1 MLNKGLGFLMATIV
15 GTAALTG
22 CAMMGDGIPPEKLG
36 EYGLI
41 ESRIGTRGSNMDTLP
56 ASRQGFENTAYISWV
71 NGKSV
76 FPARPTMNVLPG
88 EYEFQVGIGCD
99 NTATCR
105 PGTPYKLNVKAGSRY
120 VLTPSAVLVSDRF
133 VSREEAKETQY

>member
-1 MLNKGLGFLMATIV
+1 MIAMV
-15 GTAALTG
+15 GAVALTG

-41 ESRIGTRGSNMDTLP
+41 ESHIGARGSNMDTLP
-56 ASRQGFENTAYISWV
+56 AAMQGFETTAYISWV
-71 NGKSV
+71 NGKAA

-88 EYEFQVGIGCD
+88 EYDFQVGIGCG

-105 PGTPYKLNVKAGSRY
+105 PSTPYRLKVKAGLRY
-120 VLTPSAVLVSDRF
+120 VLTPSGVLVSDRF
-133 VSREEAKETQY
+133 VARQEAKETRYQLH